1 MANVKDLEPYAANL
15 EGLIAVLEDFRK
27 TMPIAVPSK
36 VVGYQAEAFEN
47 VSQGDAIYS
56 RTSDGKVGKAVAN
69 GTLDQATVAGF
80 AETTKTAGQTVRVI
94 VSGQVVAGTQTLDA
108 GDIFFLSASS
118 AGSITK
124 NPPTAAGQFLTLV
137 GEAPNTSEL
146 IVRIKRPIQLR

>member
-27 TMPIAVPSK
+27 TMPIVVPSK

>member
-1 MANVKDLEPYAANL
+1 MADVKELQPYAANV
-15 EGLIAVLEDFRK
+15 EGLVSVLEDFRQ
-27 TMPIAVPSK
+27 TMPNPIVFK

-56 RTSDGKVGKAVAN
+56 RASDGKVGKAVAN

-94 VSGQVVAGTQTLDA
+94 VSGQVAAGTQTLDA

>member
-1 MANVKDLEPYAANL
+1 MADVKDLQPYAGNV
-15 EGLIAVLEDFRK
+15 EGLVAVLEDFRQ
-27 TMPIAVPSK
+27 TMPNPIVFK

-56 RTSDGKVGKAVAN
+56 RASDGKVGKAVAN
-69 GTLDQATVAGF
+69 GTVDQATVAGF

-94 VSGQVVAGTQTLDA
+94 VSGQVPSTQTLDA
-108 GDIFFLSASS
+108 GDLFFLSGSS

-124 NPPTAAGQFLTLV
+124 TPPTTAGQFLTFV
-137 GEAPNTSEL
+137 GEAANTAEL

>member
-1 MANVKDLEPYAANL
+1 MASVKDLEPYAGN
-15 EGLIAVLEDFRK
+15 EVGLVAVLEDFRA
-27 TMPIAVPSK
+27 TMPNPIVFK
-36 VVGYQAEAFEN
+36 VVGYQALTFED
-47 VSQGDAIYS
+47 VTQGDALYS
-56 RTSDGKVGKAVAN
+56 RASDGKVGKAVAN

-80 AETTKTAGQTVRVI
+80 AETTVTSGNRVRAI
-94 VSGQVVAGTQTLDA
+94 VSGQVAVAQTLDA
-108 GDIFFLSASS
+108 GGDIFFLSASS

>member
-1 MANVKDLEPYAANL
+1 MADVKELQPYAANV
-15 EGLIAVLEDFRK
+15 EGLVAVLEDFRQ
-27 TMPIAVPSK
+27 TMPNPIVFK

-56 RTSDGKVGKAVAN
+56 RASDGKVGKAVAN

-108 GDIFFLSASS
+108 GDLFFLSAAS

-124 NPPTAAGQFLTLV
+124 TPPTTAGHFLTFV
-137 GEAPNTSEL
+137 GEAANTSEL

>member
-1 MANVKDLEPYAANL
+1 MANVKDLEPYAANV
-15 EGLIAVLEDFRK
+15 EGLVSVLEDFRQ
-27 TMPIAVPSK
+27 TMPNPIVFK

-56 RTSDGKVGKAVAN
+56 RASDGKVGKAVAN

-108 GDIFFLSASS
+108 GDLFFLSAAS

-124 NPPTAAGQFLTLV
+124 TPPTTAGHFLTFV
-137 GEAPNTSEL
+137 GEAANTSEL
-146 IVRIKRPIQLR
+146 IVRIKRPIQLG

>member
-108 GDIFFLSASS
+108 GDLFFLSAAS

-124 NPPTAAGQFLTLV
+124 TPPTTSGHFITFV
-137 GEAPNTSEL
+137 GEAANTSEL
-146 IVRIKRPIQLR
+146 IVRIKRPIQLG